1 MNIYRRVNT
10 YVYLDAK
17 AHHHRHRP
25 LLNHHSN
32 MENPFTSIPRKIM
45 AASSILFASAAYIA
59 DWSYTHVLNPR
70 WPPHAKFHNGQ
81 TMSVGALNAALVVYL
96 LSRRANSPETKKSL
110 VFVAAVVGSSTALAG
125 LSAILYPGTAWTD
138 PEFDTGALIAP
149 QAYVFVGHLM
159 FTWAGY
165 MLEMSKLN
173 REHEKM

>member
-10 YVYLDAK
+10 YVYLA
-17 AHHHRHRP
+17 AEVHRHQSHLKRQ
-25 LLNHHSN
+25 SN
-32 MENPFTSIPRKIM
+32 MENPFASFPRKIM
-45 AASSILFASAAYIA
+45 AASSILFASAAYLA
-59 DWSYTHVLNPR
+59 DWSHTHVLNPR

-81 TMSVGALNAALVVYL
+81 TMSIGAMNAALVVYL
-96 LSRRANSPETKKSL
+96 LSRRANSSETEKSL

-173 REHEKM
+173 RKHEKM